1 MVRMPVRGCNA
12 GGADKLFGQR
22 LVHSDGRPE
31 IAGAGIRNSHQVKSR
46 LYAAVFAVQTVQRDK
61 NNIRLAADFE
71 NASAEKRRAFELP
84 LLPYLCKVRR
94 LPVENSRLQRRELIK
109 KFLRRRE
116 YVVSHIFESV
126 EEIDQNRFMSAASK
140 CRANLCSGQERNL
153 SLRAQSSA

>member
-1 MVRMPVRGCNA
+1 M
-12 GGADKLFGQR
+12 
-22 LVHSDGRPE
+22 
-31 IAGAGIRNSHQVKSR
+31 
-46 LYAAVFAVQTVQRDK
+46 AAPRFFAVQTVQRDK

-94 LPVENSRLQRRELIK
+94 QPVENSRLQRRELIK
-109 KFLRRRE
+109 KLLRRRE

-140 CRANLCSGQERNL
+140 CRANLRSGQERNL